1 MVQMVQVEAQKAQL
15 KYQTDM
21 AETNRKYQGQ
31 IQDLRMQLA
40 TVTAKTQVDKTQMV
54 MKDDLER
61 DKALLDFTVNV
72 AKVQATKQ
80 QLDASLEAQ
89 AAKDIEGGSGVPD

>member
-1 MVQMVQVEAQKAQL
+1 
-15 KYQTDM
+15 M